1 MFSKN
6 LKYYR
11 LKNRMTKKELASL
24 AGLTPMAITHYE
36 NGERVPDIKIIE
48 NLAEALHVKVSDFL
62 ARRNEDLKF
71 VHCEFRKSSKL
82 SASQQSF
89 VRESV
94 EEYLSRFFDAVEIL
108 GGDVFPHVPSFGRIP
123 VTEDA
128 EQDAGKLRRFLGFP
142 ENGPIGN
149 LVGLLENKGIP
160 VIYLNVE
167 NDAFSGMN
175 GTVNG
180 RPYIALNENMS
191 PERIRSTAVHELA
204 HFFFSWP
211 EETSEKEREKCCNA
225 ISAAFL
231 LPAYDVKREA
241 GLKRTSINYDMTLI
255 CREYGISMYVL
266 VERADV
272 CSIISRDTAN
282 NFFVSANRKGWKK
295 NEPVRINKEVP
306 LLFQQL
312 VFRAVCENEITV
324 QKGAELLRMPYSYVS
339 ENCMPIG
346 E

>member
-36 NGERVPDIKIIE
+36 NGERIPDIKIIE

-62 ARRNEDLKF
+62 ARRNEELKF
-71 VHCEFRKSSKL
+71 KHCEFRKDSRM
-82 SASQQSF
+82 SASEQNF

-108 GGDVFPHVPSFGRIP
+108 GGDVLPHVPSFGRIP

-160 VIYLNVE
+160 VIYLNIE

-211 EETSEKEREKCCNA
+211 EERSDQDQEKHEAA
-225 ISAAFL
+225 ISGAFL
-231 LPAYDVKREA
+231 FPADDAKREL
-241 GLKRTSINYDMTLI
+241 GLRRSSINNDMELI

-266 VERADV
+266 AERADV
-272 CSIISRDTAN
+272 CRIISRKTAN
-282 NFFVSANRKGWKK
+282 HFFASANRKGWKK
-295 NEPVRINKEVP
+295 NEPVRINKEMP
-306 LLFQQL
+306 SLFQQL

-324 QKGAELLRMPYSYVS
+324 PKGAELLRMPYSYVS
-339 ENCMPIG
+339 ENCMPVM

>member
-1 MFSKN
+1 
-6 LKYYR
+6 
-11 LKNRMTKKELASL
+11 
-24 AGLTPMAITHYE
+24 
-36 NGERVPDIKIIE
+36 
-48 NLAEALHVKVSDFL
+48 
-62 ARRNEDLKF
+62 
-71 VHCEFRKSSKL
+71 
-82 SASQQSF
+82 
-89 VRESV
+89 
-94 EEYLSRFFDAVEIL
+94 
-108 GGDVFPHVPSFGRIP
+108 
-123 VTEDA
+123 
-128 EQDAGKLRRFLGFP
+128 
-142 ENGPIGN
+142 
-149 LVGLLENKGIP
+149 
-160 VIYLNVE
+160 
-167 NDAFSGMN
+167 MN

-272 CSIISRDTAN
+272 CRIISRDIAN

-295 NEPVRINKEVP
+295 SEPVRINKEVP

-339 ENCMPIG
+339 ENCMPVM